1 MDFLTTAIIG
11 LVIVLLALVGLIAI
25 QRRRRAST
33 EVVPPPELGQ
43 AVDYTA
49 GEYQEPET
57 FADRVR
63 KAPLA
68 VKLLV
73 PLLLLAII
81 ALGVIASTLLQPA
94 DQGSIEPTA
103 LPVAITQV
111 KANVSNAS
119 SILVTAD
126 TTLPNGSEVT
136 AQLLDNTQPLAWNE
150 PDTAT
155 APAFDGKVRI
165 EMKKR
170 TGAPVPGRDTLT
182 VVLTGSG
189 ADGVSAASEPSQ
201 VSVPVRYAD
210 AFYAAD
216 IDDAPTI
223 AATTAP
229 TPTTATAA
237 AATTPAPTT
246 AAATPTPVATTTL
259 TATVA
264 NGGNLRAAPV
274 NGQILDQNDALD
286 VVTLIEKTA
295 DGAWFK
301 LTNPRGKTGWFS
313 ASLLTIDPAVAA
325 QVPVEGATPVPPPV
339 AATTE
344 AGGLTAVVING
355 GNLRSAPVLGD
366 NVLDQN
372 NADEIVT
379 LLAKSANGQWYKLT
393 NPRGKTGW
401 FSASLLRIEPDVVAQ
416 VPVER

>member
-11 LVIVLLALVGLIAI
+11 LVIVLLALVGLIAL
-25 QRRRRAST
+25 QRRKRTSG

-57 FADRVR
+57 FGDRVR
-63 KAPLA
+63 NAPLA
-68 VKLLV
+68 LKLLV
-73 PLLLLAII
+73 PLLLVAII
-81 ALGVIASTLLQPA
+81 ALGIIGSSLLQPA
-94 DQGSIEPTA
+94 QQGAVAPTA
-103 LPVAITQV
+103 LPAAITDV

-119 SILVTAD
+119 SILVTAN
-126 TTLPNGSEVT
+126 TTLPNGTDVT
-136 AQLLDNTQPLAWNE
+136 AQLLDNGQSLEWNE
-150 PDTAT
+150 SNTAT
-155 APAFDGKVRI
+155 ARAFDGKVRI
-165 EMKKR
+165 DLKKR

-182 VVLTGSG
+182 VVLSGSG
-189 ADGVSAASEPSQ
+189 VDGASTTSQ
-201 VSVPVRYAD
+201 PVTVSVPAIYAD

-216 IDDAPTI
+216 SVASEPTA

-229 TPTTATAA
+229 APTTAVVATAK
-237 AATTPAPTT
+237 PAPT
-246 AAATPTPVATTTL
+246 AAATPTPTSTTTL

-264 NGGNLRAAPV
+264 NGGNLRAAPI
-274 NGQILDQNDALD
+274 NGEILDQNDAFD
-286 VVTLIEKTA
+286 VVTLLEKTA
-295 DGAWFK
+295 DGVWYK
-301 LTNPRGKTGWFS
+301 LTNPRNKTGWFS

-325 QVPVEGATPVPPPV
+325 QVPVEGATPAPPPV

-344 AGGLTAVVING
+344 AGGLTATVING
-355 GNLRSAPVLGD
+355 GNLRSAPALGD

-372 NADEIVT
+372 NADEVVT